1 MGRKDK
7 PKKISAKKERYMKF
21 RKEKP
26 TMLTMSPPEITEEQM
41 KERRLDEQRI
51 GEFWRSYRRPPR
63 RFVSERKAMSKR

>member
-26 TMLTMSPPEITEEQM
+26 AVLTIAPPELTEEQV
-41 KERRLDEQRI
+41 KERKLDEQRI
-51 GEFWRSYRRPPR
+51 GEFWRSYRRPPQ
-63 RFVSERKAMSKR
+63 RFVSERKAKSKR